1 MEPHNGFGCLRLR
14 NYVKLLNWN
23 CNNPEHA
30 LSFLVS
36 LTLRF
41 IVFGCTQIG
50 STIFISGIVEETQRS
65 LGLTK
70 KSFIN

>member
-1 MEPHNGFGCLRLR
+1 MEPHNEFGCLSLR
-14 NYVKLLNWN
+14 NYVKLPNWN

-41 IVFGCTQIG
+41 IVFGCTEIG
-50 STIFISGIVEETQRS
+50 STIFISSIVEERQ
-65 LGLTK
+65 
-70 KSFIN
+70 